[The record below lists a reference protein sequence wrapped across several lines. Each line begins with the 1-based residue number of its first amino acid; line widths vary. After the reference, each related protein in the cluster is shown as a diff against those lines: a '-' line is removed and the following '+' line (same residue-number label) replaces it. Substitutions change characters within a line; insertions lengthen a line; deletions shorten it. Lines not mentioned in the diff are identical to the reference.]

1 MRTRGFSL
9 FDTALGRCGIAWDER
24 GIVSVQL
31 PEPDDAATRARL
43 LRRAVGAEEK
53 APPPDVQRVV
63 DGIAALMLGHPVDFA
78 SVELNM
84 DGVPEFHRRVYEAAS
99 AVPAGRMVTY
109 GDIAK
114 QLGDPGAAQA
124 VGQALGANPFPVIVP
139 CHRVV
144 AAGGKTGGFSAP
156 GGARTK
162 LRMLAIERA
171 KLGDAPDLF
180 D

>member
-1 MRTRGFSL
+1 
-9 FDTALGRCGIAWDER
+9 
-24 GIVSVQL
+24 
-31 PEPDDAATRARL
+31 
-43 LRRAVGAEEK
+43 
-53 APPPDVQRVV
+53 
-63 DGIAALMLGHPVDFA
+63 
-78 SVELNM
+78 
-84 DGVPEFHRRVYEAAS
+84 
-99 AVPAGRMVTY
+99 MVTY

-124 VGQALGANPFPVIVP
+124 VGQALGANPFPVIIP

-156 GGARTK
+156 GGAKTK